1 MKSISKGLEEVEK
14 ELDASEDDGP
24 ISEVFH
30 WVQILEHLV
39 PHAKIVSG
47 CPIFMLLFGRR

>member
-1 MKSISKGLEEVEK
+1 MIHPPFENRIWPLFPQIEQKPSAEEMKSISKGLEEVEK

-30 WVQILEHLV
+30 
-39 PHAKIVSG
+39 
-47 CPIFMLLFGRR
+47 